1 MKKSNYKFAAAA
13 LAVLLVLMCLLVLP
27 LCHAR
32 GIQNKRAVGG
42 VEQTDF
48 SQQGS
53 APSAEMQQNELA
65 MQLYRNRQSFSEKNQ
80 KRQDSIDPPESCEE
94 YIAELKPCYDAA
106 VQGIAPAL
114 APDSWY
120 WLYNGMAH
128 QTAPGGNWMGAEF
141 RSAVR
146 DADGEGVETLN
157 MAREGKTGKFVYITY
172 TFTADD
178 AACTDSA
185 RVPKQ
190 NDAQSIAGQYL
201 EYLGFAGA
209 DFAPVEETELT
220 EYYRTLRPQESS
232 WCALYS
238 KKYQL
243 YLFCTL
249 TAENA
254 GEEAPFRSLLA
265 LGVCSLNEAE
275 LQQVLHGGASMAS
288 GTDFSFGKE
297 QPAEGYRVLY
307 DGSYASL
314 LSDYWCGTSAGAY
327 GIIKKPDNT
336 GSVMVYADKASAV
349 LRVLCSDPE
358 CGHASPD
365 CPAFYPPEE
374 VDIPFVQ
381 GGKLYVL
388 QYTENHGV
396 LKLKELGLDGQ
407 KARTLLE
414 LSVQQLWPEDAG
426 RMQNSGLY
434 ADFTAALYDGKQL
447 VIGTFLDDYPRAHGT
462 LVEIDVQTGEWRRND
477 APAQAM
483 QQQNGAVFY
492 HLVGGWGEYLLVM
505 DGYDRRHVLKADGSV
520 DQMLTSKTYLNG
532 KVFSEWY
539 TVPSGL
545 YAIQDPSD
553 TLYRYNVEKKQ
564 MEPMGAIAGAESAG
578 YRSLTGDVLGNVIVR
593 ENLTEAQDMAAYWF
607 IPQQPGEISRLTLQS
622 DLYTSFYGYNIVMPL
637 KTRALVGSDTLLVSL
652 RSEETSRFS
661 MDRYGRI
668 NDKRLYATQYALI
681 TKEDYLNGVP
691 NYRLIENT

>member
-106 VQGIAPAL
+106 VQGIAPTL
-114 APDSWY
+114 AQDSWY

-146 DADGEGVETLN
+146 RADGEGVETLN

-178 AACTDSA
+178 AACTGSA

-249 TAENA
+249 TAEN
-254 GEEAPFRSLLA
+254 
-265 LGVCSLNEAE
+265 
-275 LQQVLHGGASMAS
+275 
-288 GTDFSFGKE
+288 
-297 QPAEGYRVLY
+297 
-307 DGSYASL
+307 
-314 LSDYWCGTSAGAY
+314 
-327 GIIKKPDNT
+327 
-336 GSVMVYADKASAV
+336 
-349 LRVLCSDPE
+349 
-358 CGHASPD
+358 
-365 CPAFYPPEE
+365 
-374 VDIPFVQ
+374 
-381 GGKLYVL
+381 
-388 QYTENHGV
+388 
-396 LKLKELGLDGQ
+396 
-407 KARTLLE
+407 
-414 LSVQQLWPEDAG
+414 
-426 RMQNSGLY
+426 
-434 ADFTAALYDGKQL
+434 
-447 VIGTFLDDYPRAHGT
+447 
-462 LVEIDVQTGEWRRND
+462 
-477 APAQAM
+477 
-483 QQQNGAVFY
+483 
-492 HLVGGWGEYLLVM
+492 VG
-505 DGYDRRHVLKADGSV
+505 
-520 DQMLTSKTYLNG
+520 
-532 KVFSEWY
+532 
-539 TVPSGL
+539 
-545 YAIQDPSD
+545 
-553 TLYRYNVEKKQ
+553 
-564 MEPMGAIAGAESAG
+564 
-578 YRSLTGDVLGNVIVR
+578 
-593 ENLTEAQDMAAYWF
+593 
-607 IPQQPGEISRLTLQS
+607 
-622 DLYTSFYGYNIVMPL
+622 
-637 KTRALVGSDTLLVSL
+637 
-652 RSEETSRFS
+652 
-661 MDRYGRI
+661 
-668 NDKRLYATQYALI
+668 
-681 TKEDYLNGVP
+681 
-691 NYRLIENT
+691 